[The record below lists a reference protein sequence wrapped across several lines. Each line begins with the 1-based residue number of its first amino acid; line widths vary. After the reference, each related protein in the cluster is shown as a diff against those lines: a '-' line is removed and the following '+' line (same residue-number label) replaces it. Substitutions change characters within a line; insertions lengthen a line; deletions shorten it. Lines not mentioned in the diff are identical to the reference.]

1 MNKYRKLNVVIQIC
15 RYVFVFVFQIYKY
28 NKLYLLIRILQQDS
42 VSLDF

>member
-1 MNKYRKLNVVIQIC
+1 MNKYRKLNVVIQIY

-28 NKLYLLIRILQQDS
+28 NKFYLLIRILQQDS